1 MTSRDE
7 FDVVMREWFESNA
20 LVGEPHGIHESAIR
34 RARATRQR
42 PRLMAN
48 PHGGYPVTRTGT
60 VLRRRHLLAM
70 AAALVGAALAWSLF
84 SAGSVP
90 DRDGPTS
97 SPTASSPT
105 ANADRTQWFGLPFE
119 FVIPGESGLTVTT
132 NHRFTSLVAW
142 VDSHVTSTEVND
154 YAGQAEQGSARG
166 IVVAYGEKAW
176 SHGDGR

>member
-84 SAGSVP
+84 SADPFQTGTDQQVRRP
-90 DRDGPTS
+90 RRHRQRMPTGRS
-97 SPTASSPT
+97 
-105 ANADRTQWFGLPFE
+105 
-119 FVIPGESGLTVTT
+119 
-132 NHRFTSLVAW
+132 
-142 VDSHVTSTEVND
+142 
-154 YAGQAEQGSARG
+154 GSAFLLN
-166 IVVAYGEKAW
+166 
-176 SHGDGR
+176 S